1 MDLQRLERFV
11 LLAKKRNFS
20 RAADQLNIPQSHLS
34 LQIQQLERELNV
46 RLFNRDR
53 RPIELTAAGKVFLE
67 EIERLLAQVDRA
79 KLAAQRAS
87 RGETGRLIIGINTSI
102 SNSLLPSVLQIFRQ
116 EFPDVELVLQELLFE
131 ESRRRI
137 LEGAIDVDFEN
148 VHNLQD
154 VDEEHPLTYEVI
166 CQEPLV
172 LVLPEK
178 HLLAHQATV
187 RLEDLAKESFVLP
200 SRDSVRALHYLTRRI
215 LAAAGVHPQ
224 VAQEATWMPT
234 VLALVAGG
242 VGVALLPAN
251 VMNLRR
257 TGVVYREI
265 VGLPPVFQLAM
276 VWRRDNSSQILP
288 NFIEVVRRVA
298 QDSLISSSS
307 FIEF

>member
-34 LQIQQLERELNV
+34 LQMQQLERELNV
-46 RLFNRDR
+46 KLFNRNK
-53 RPIELTAAGKVFLE
+53 RPIELTAAGQVFLAE
-67 EIERLLAQVDRA
+67 VERLLGQVHRA
-79 KLAAQRAS
+79 RLAAQRAS
-87 RGETGRLIIGINTSI
+87 RGEIGRLMIGINTSI
-102 SNSLLPSVLQIFRQ
+102 SNSLLPAVLRIFRQ

-154 VDEEHPLTYEVI
+154 IDAEHPLTYEVVYR
-166 CQEPLV
+166 EPLV
-172 LVLPEK
+172 MVLPEK
-178 HLLAHQATV
+178 HWLAHQATV

-200 SRDSVRALHYLTRRI
+200 SRDSVRALHYLTLRI
-215 LAAAGVHPQ
+215 LEGAGVHPR
-224 VAQEATWMPT
+224 VVQEATWMPT

-251 VMNLRR
+251 VMNLQRV
-257 TGVVYREI
+257 GVVYREI
-265 VGLPPVFQLAM
+265 IGLSPVFQLAM
-276 VWRRDNSSQILP
+276 VWRRDNPSQILP

-298 QDSLISSSS
+298 QNDLPSTLVKL
-307 FIEF
+307 